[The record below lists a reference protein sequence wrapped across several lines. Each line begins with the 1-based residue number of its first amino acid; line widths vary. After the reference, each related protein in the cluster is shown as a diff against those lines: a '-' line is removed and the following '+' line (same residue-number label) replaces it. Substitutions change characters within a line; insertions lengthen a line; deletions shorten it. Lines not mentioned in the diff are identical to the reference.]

1 MISSVEG
8 AVAQMGGFVTAESEV
23 GTGSSF
29 SIHRGR
35 SSASAPFDLLVSD
48 VVMPG
53 MNGADLAKRLT
64 ALDPGL
70 RVLFMSGYAPATI
83 LRDGLLE
90 MGTPYLAKPFVG
102 GELAA
107 RVRALLD

>member
-1 MISSVEG
+1 
-8 AVAQMGGFVTAESEV
+8 
-23 GTGSSF
+23 
-29 SIHRGR
+29 
-35 SSASAPFDLLVSD
+35 
-48 VVMPG
+48 MPG

-90 MGTPYLAKPFVG
+90 TGTPYLAKPFVR